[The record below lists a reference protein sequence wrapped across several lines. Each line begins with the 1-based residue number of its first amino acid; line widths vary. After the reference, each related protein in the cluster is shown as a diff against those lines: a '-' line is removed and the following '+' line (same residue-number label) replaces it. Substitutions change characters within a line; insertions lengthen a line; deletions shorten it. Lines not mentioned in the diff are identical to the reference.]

1 MSPVRYI
8 KKSLSLKVLFICAVI
23 LIFTLS
29 VTFYFLQSRQKE
41 LLLNQVDS
49 QAKILFK
56 QIVLTRRWVADHGG
70 IFVEKLPWVKKNVYL
85 KNSEIEDITGK
96 KYVKENPAYVT
107 RQLSEYSKQEGLYW
121 FHITSLKLVNPSN
134 APDDFERKA
143 LKMFE
148 SGEAKEF
155 AKIQYIDGARYY
167 RYIAPLYVE
176 TACITCHPGYSIG
189 SVRGAISVTLPVEH
203 LFKKMS
209 ALNREMIV
217 AGLVISSLLLLILL
231 YSIRAMAIVPI
242 VRLRKLISD
251 YPDIKPTYKVI
262 SSEDEIGDLYRAFFR
277 MKEELEQYHRTLH
290 EKIKEATSELQ
301 KTNQKLLEANRL
313 YRELSR
319 RKSDFISNISHELRT
334 PLTSIKGAIDYLK
347 SRFSQKI
354 GSEQCD
360 IDEVKGFIEIIRT
373 NTERLIKMV
382 NDSLDLEK
390 IESGRLDIN
399 IEELDLFY
407 LINDTINSFRPMF
420 KERAI
425 SIETELEQPIMAY
438 ADEDRIRQVLNN
450 ILSNIIEHCPVSTEV
465 KIEGYN
471 SGDWAVVRITDN
483 GPGIAASLQNKVFDK
498 FFKGPR
504 GGTGLGLAICKS
516 IIQAHNGEIGVLSQG
531 RGSTFYFKIP
541 RVKKG
546 Q

>member
-1 MSPVRYI
+1 MNPVRYI

-85 KNSEIEDITGK
+85 KNSEIVDITGK
-96 KYVKENPAYVT
+96 RYVKENPAYVT
-107 RQLSEYSKQEGLYW
+107 RQLSEYSKHEGLYW

-134 APDDFERKA
+134 APDAFERKA

-155 AKIQYIDGARYY
+155 SKIEYIDGARYY

-209 ALNREMIV
+209 VLNREMIV
-217 AGLVISSLLLLILL
+217 AGLIISSLLLLILF

-242 VRLRKLISD
+242 VRLRKLISG
-251 YPDIKPTYKVI
+251 YPDIRATEKVT

-290 EKIKEATSELQ
+290 DKIKEATSELQ
-301 KTNQKLLEANRL
+301 RTNQKLLEANRL
-313 YRELSR
+313 YRELSK

-334 PLTSIKGAIDYLK
+334 PLTSIKGAIDYLR

-354 GSEQCD
+354 SSEQCD
-360 IDEVKGFIEIIRT
+360 VDEVKGFIEIIKA

-399 IEELDLFY
+399 IEELDLSY
-407 LINDTINSFRPMF
+407 LINDTINSFHPMF

-425 SIETELEQPIMAY
+425 SVETDLEQPIMAY
-438 ADEDRIRQVLNN
+438 VDEDRIRQVLNN
-450 ILSNIIEHCPVSTEV
+450 LLSNIIEHCPVSTEV

-483 GPGIAASLQNKVFDK
+483 GPGIPSSMQNKVFDK

-516 IIQAHNGEIGVLSQG
+516 IIEAHNGEIGVISQG
-531 RGSTFYFKIP
+531 IGSTFYFKIP
-541 RVKKG
+541 RVKD
-546 Q
+546 